1 MISVQGAMDE
11 EGEGFDPILDLN
23 SQAPETEDFPDL
35 GLYGNISQGDLS
47 ASRLPLSPTTCR
59 SRRRAGI
66 LRPAATLRRLHLGGS
81 QSRWR
86 FGVGGR
92 PWRSSARELR
102 HCSTGSSSPAQQHGG
117 SSHQQLG
124 CTSSACSEGTEGT

>member
-1 MISVQGAMDE
+1 MIFVQGAMDE
-11 EGEGFDPILDLN
+11 EGGGFDPILDLN

-66 LRPAATLRRLHLGGS
+66 LRPAATLRRLHLAAASRGGGS
-81 QSRWR
+81 VS
-86 FGVGGR
+86 GGGR
-92 PWRSSARELR
+92 GVRQHANSATAAPGRR
-102 HCSTGSSSPAQQHGG
+102 P
-117 SSHQQLG
+117 QLSNTAG
-124 CTSSACSEGTEGT
+124 RRTSS